1 MKIVDELILYN
12 TRFSLKIFSRS
23 SLSFVGIRGI
33 YTGVRMECEESGFF
47 KTKLAGGLT
56 SRLD

>member
-33 YTGVRMECEESGFF
+33 YTGVRMECEESGLS
-47 KTKLAGGLT
+47 KQG
-56 SRLD
+56 